1 MKHLYLAAFLAI
13 SILSC
18 QSPAPQETL
27 VVQEAVA
34 SPVISGK
41 FVHMVFFWLKPETDV
56 KAFMAGT
63 ESFLKQVEVV
73 NQYHL
78 GVPAMTPREVVDN
91 TYTVA
96 LVVTFDSKEAQDIYQ
111 DHPVHVQYVEA
122 NKDKWTRVQI
132 YDSWAGE

>member
-1 MKHLYLAAFLAI
+1 MKNLIVVPIIIFHF
-13 SILSC
+13 SC
-18 QSPAPQETL
+18 QPPAPQETL
-27 VVQEAVA
+27 VVQEVVE

-41 FVHMVFFWLKPETDV
+41 FVHMVFFWLKPETDI

-63 ESFLKQVEVV
+63 EGFLREVEVV
-73 NQYHL
+73 KQYHL

-91 TYTVA
+91 SYSVA
-96 LVVTFDSKEAQDIYQ
+96 LVVTFASKEDQDSYQ
-111 DHPVHVQYVEA
+111 NHPAHVQYVEE